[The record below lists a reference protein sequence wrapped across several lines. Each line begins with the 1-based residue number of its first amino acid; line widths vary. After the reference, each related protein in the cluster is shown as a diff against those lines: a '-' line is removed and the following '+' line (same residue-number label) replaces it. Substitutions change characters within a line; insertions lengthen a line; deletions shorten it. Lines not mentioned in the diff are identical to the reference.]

1 MKRILL
7 LLLLI
12 SLIPVVE
19 GQVGVRPFAKVFTL
33 GSITV
38 DAPATVLISWEYPL
52 AEPIKKNIVS
62 SAEYYEDESDFYY
75 SIRVNG
81 HDVLCDVNL
90 DLNWGNTS
98 IQFLNVTVIGTD
110 LSQTN
115 SSATKENAIISFIL
129 RTNPEKEIPLKPPKT
144 NPPPPFTIPPPP
156 TDEEQFRDD
165 VATLFGSIIGVGV
178 VGVFAYYLRKIT
190 ITKSKRSK
198 K

>member
-115 SSATKENAIISFIL
+115 SSATKENAIIS
-129 RTNPEKEIPLKPPKT
+129 
-144 NPPPPFTIPPPP
+144 
-156 TDEEQFRDD
+156 
-165 VATLFGSIIGVGV
+165 
-178 VGVFAYYLRKIT
+178 
-190 ITKSKRSK
+190 
-198 K
+198 